1 VLKVEIFGHH
11 KIAATSSKSTFFA
24 KIFKMIVAILA
35 NESTKGIPQE
45 VDITWVDSLSSLKLI
60 EADAWF
66 DLQFRNDR
74 ERISHLK
81 GLAPLFIG
89 AVEMTTESLPENA
102 IRINSWPG
110 MIERSL
116 VEIAIGNENALQEAT
131 PILKELKW
139 KFEVTP
145 DIPGFIS
152 ARVLAEIIN
161 EAYFTLEAGTSTKD
175 EIDTAMKLGT
185 NYPNGPFEWGKIIG
199 IKNVYELLLE
209 ISVTDDRYIPS
220 SVLKSEL
227 NGFDPEY

>member
-1 VLKVEIFGHH
+1 
-11 KIAATSSKSTFFA
+11 
-24 KIFKMIVAILA
+24 MILAILA
-35 NESTKGIPQE
+35 NESTRAEILRKGIPAE
-45 VDITWVDSLSSLKLI
+45 VDITWVDSLSSLKMI

-66 DLQFRNDR
+66 DLQFRNDP

-89 AVEMTTESLPENA
+89 AVEITTESLPQNA

-116 VEIAIGNENALQEAT
+116 VEIAAGTKDALKEAT
-131 PILKELKW
+131 RILNELKW
-139 KFEVTP
+139 KFEITP

-185 NYPNGPFEWGKIIG
+185 NYPNGPFEWCKIIG
-199 IKNVYELLLE
+199 IKNVYDLLLE

-227 NGFDPEY
+227 NGLDPEY

>member
-1 VLKVEIFGHH
+1 
-11 KIAATSSKSTFFA
+11 
-24 KIFKMIVAILA
+24 MIVAILA
-35 NESTKGIPQE
+35 NDSTRTEILRKGIPPE
-45 VDITWVDSLSSLKLI
+45 VEIIWVDSLSSLKMI

-74 ERISHLK
+74 ERISQLK
-81 GLAPLFIG
+81 GLAPLFVG
-89 AVEMTTESLPENA
+89 AVEVTSESLPENA

-110 MIERSL
+110 MIERSI
-116 VEIAIGNENALQEAT
+116 VEIAAGNENALNEAAR
-131 PILKELKW
+131 ILNELKW
-139 KFEVTP
+139 KFEVSP

-185 NYPNGPFEWGKIIG
+185 NYPNGPFEWCKIIG

-209 ISVTDDRYIPS
+209 ISVTDDRYTPS
-220 SVLKSEL
+220 AALKSEL
-227 NGFDPEY
+227 NGLDPEY

>member
-1 VLKVEIFGHH
+1 MVL
-11 KIAATSSKSTFFA
+11 
-24 KIFKMIVAILA
+24 AILA
-35 NESTKGIPQE
+35 NESTKAEILRKNVPPGVEI
-45 VDITWVDSLSSLKLI
+45 VWVDSLSSLKMA

-89 AVEMTTESLPENA
+89 AMEVTTKVLPENA

-110 MIERSL
+110 MLERSL
-116 VEIAIGNENALQEAT
+116 VEIAAGNENALEQAAR
-131 PILKELKW
+131 ILNELKW
-139 KFEVTP
+139 SFEVSP

-161 EAYFTLEAGTSTKD
+161 EAYFTLEAGTSTKN

-185 NYPNGPFEWGKIIG
+185 NYPNGPFEWCKMLG

-220 SVLKSEL
+220 SALKSEL
-227 NGFDPEY
+227 NGLNPEY